1 MQDQGLDLLHGVI
14 LRQKS
19 MAQQIGVEVTQ
30 QNHLI
35 DDIGERGEVLPV
47 LWIRDIFV
55 WILFCGA
62 VLVLQLQDAN
72 KKQFFSA
79 HYFLHFHHLSKIKS
93 QKEVSKQ

>member
-35 DDIGERGEVLPV
+35 DDIGERGKFFFFAGLRVLGTSLLMSPRYDFCGMPEFELRVLP
-47 LWIRDIFV
+47 LQA
-55 WILFCGA
+55 GA
-62 VLVLQLQDAN
+62 LPT
-72 KKQFFSA
+72 
-79 HYFLHFHHLSKIKS
+79 
-93 QKEVSKQ
+93 